1 MATTLA
7 QSLRADPVS
16 RLSLRPVCSVDAATP
31 IGETLRCMVERRTG
45 CALVTAGDGGQLVG
59 IFTERDFV
67 DRVVTAEP
75 AVDVS
80 RPIGEVMTKSPK
92 TVRKEDSIQ
101 SAIELMEGGGYRHL
115 PVLGEDAQPAGVL
128 SVKDVV
134 HYLVEYFPAN
144 VYNLPP
150 TPQMHQPARE
160 GA

>member
-7 QSLRADPVS
+7 QSLRTDPVS
-16 RLSLRPVCSVDAATP
+16 RLALRPVCSVDAATS
-31 IGETLRCMVERRTG
+31 IDQTLRSMVDRRTG
-45 CALVTAGDGGQLVG
+45 CALVTEGEQLVG

-67 DRVVTAEP
+67 DRVVA
-75 AVDVS
+75 ADLDVGQ
-80 RPIGEVMTKSPK
+80 PISGVMTRTPK
-92 TVRKEDSIQ
+92 TIKNSDSIQ
-101 SAIELMEGGGYRHL
+101 NAIELMEGCGCRHL

-134 HYLVEYFPAN
+134 HYLVGYFPAN

-150 TPQMHQPARE
+150 TPQMNQPARE

>member
-16 RLSLRPVCSVDAATP
+16 RLSLRPACSVEASASIDD
-31 IGETLRCMVERRTG
+31 TLRCMIDRRMG
-45 CALVTAGDGGQLVG
+45 CALVTEHDKLVG

-67 DRVVTAEP
+67 DRVVSAG
-75 AVDVS
+75 VDFGQ
-80 RPIGEVMTKSPK
+80 PIATVMTRSPQTIFQSDSVQHAIEVM
-92 TVRKEDSIQ
+92 
-101 SAIELMEGGGYRHL
+101 EGKKVRHL
-115 PVLGEDAQPAGVL
+115 PVLGDDARPAGVM

-134 HYLVEYFPAN
+134 HYLVGYFPAN

-150 TPQMHQPARE
+150 SPEMSQPARE